1 MIKAGILYDP
11 FIKKSNSSRYP
22 NSRATNR
29 RISTRIDQPR
39 LYQCSDR
46 SRDRD
51 GVGVDTELIQDG
63 TYFVVED
70 KDADL
75 VGCGG
80 WSRRKTLFGSDK
92 QLGRESEVLD
102 PSRNSARIRA
112 FFVRP
117 DWARRGIGRE
127 LLLKCEHEA
136 RRDGFRSASL
146 VATLTGQRFYLSSG
160 YVGEERVDYPLA
172 GGTTITFVPMTKGKL

>member
-146 VATLTGQRFYLSSG
+146 VATLTGQRFYFVVWICWRRTRRLSSG
-160 YVGEERVDYPLA
+160 WRDNDYVCAND
-172 GGTTITFVPMTKGKL
+172 